1 VTSVVQRA
9 SDLLAWLLLFPWVG
23 GSVDL
28 ALCAMSLLAAV
39 LILIAFRIAG
49 RSQQI
54 VAARRLIVAR
64 MLELL
69 FLRHDPKASLWAGVR
84 VVAAN
89 LRYLRTLVAP
99 TLVSGLLLA
108 PLFLGLSNWFSQ
120 RPFVAGE
127 PILIEFRMTGEQGRT
142 APQPPDSITLQVP
155 SDALTLELGPVRFS
169 EGREVCYR
177 LMAHSAASTRLSAT
191 HNQSR
196 YEIPLAIGPGLQ
208 QTPLVWK
215 ADALRLS
222 SSPSAARQSNPV
234 STAGEQIDE
243 VRVYYPARQFTW
255 WGWDLSWTWP
265 SVALM
270 MLFSLLLSR
279 WLRTAIF

>member
-1 VTSVVQRA
+1 MTSVVQRA
-9 SDLLAWLLLFPWVG
+9 SDLLAWLLLSPWVG

-28 ALCAMSLLAAV
+28 ALCAMSLLAAI
-39 LILIAFRIAG
+39 LILFAFRIAG
-49 RSQQI
+49 QSQQI
-54 VAARRLIVAR
+54 VAARRLILAR

-99 TLVSGLLLA
+99 TLASGLLLA

-120 RPFVAGE
+120 RPFAVGE
-127 PILIEFRMTGEQGRT
+127 PILIEFRMTGDPGRT
-142 APQPPDSITLQVP
+142 APQSADSITLQVP
-155 SDALTLELGPVRFS
+155 SDVLTLELGPVRFS
-169 EGREVCYR
+169 QGREVCYR
-177 LMAHSAASTRLSAT
+177 LMAHSAASPRLIAT

-208 QTPLVWK
+208 QTPLAWK
-215 ADALRLS
+215 ADALRLP